1 MIWGDGST
9 ILNHDHILHLIQCIY
24 DPTFYYSSAEVKV
37 KGYVDIDVSALV
49 ESLTFTSL
57 GDAVHKK
64 LSSWVMW
71 KPGECV

>member
-24 DPTFYYSSAEVKV
+24 DPTFYYSSAEIKV
-37 KGYVDIDVSALV
+37 KGYVSALV

-57 GDAVHKK
+57 GDAVQKK
-64 LSSWVMW
+64 LSSWLMW
-71 KPGECV
+71 KPGESVKIR